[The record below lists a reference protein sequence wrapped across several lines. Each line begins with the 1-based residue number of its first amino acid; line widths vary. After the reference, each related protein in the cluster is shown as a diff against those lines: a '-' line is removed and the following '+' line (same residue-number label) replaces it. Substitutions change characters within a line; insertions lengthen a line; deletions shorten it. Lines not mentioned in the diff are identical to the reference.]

1 MRCPERESVRSGRD
15 LSDETGSAPVEF
27 VLVGLLLTVLTLGVL
42 QLALA
47 VYVRNVVHDAAV
59 EGAYHG
65 ALADTE
71 PADGA
76 VRTTRLISAAVGGAL
91 DAQVS
96 AVATDGAA
104 GPGSGHAAAPG
115 RECARNGRGARRP
128 GIFRPVAGSD
138 AVAGR
143 AAANC
148 TKEGKPCGNIGF
160 RTPSSTPG

>member
-15 LSDETGSAPVEF
+15 LSDATGSAPVEF

-76 VRTTRLISAAVGGAL
+76 ARTTRLISAAVGGAL

-104 GPGSGHAAAPG
+104 GPEVQVTVVATFPLVGLLGIPSGMEVTAHAP
-115 RECARNGRGARRP
+115 RES
-128 GIFRPVAGSD
+128 FD
-138 AVAGR
+138 
-143 AAANC
+143 
-148 TKEGKPCGNIGF
+148 
-160 RTPSSTPG
+160 

>member
-65 ALADTE
+65 ALADTG

-104 GPGSGHAAAPG
+104 GPEVQVTVVATFPLVGLLGIPSGMEVTAYAP
-115 RECARNGRGARRP
+115 RES
-128 GIFRPVAGSD
+128 FD
-138 AVAGR
+138 
-143 AAANC
+143 
-148 TKEGKPCGNIGF
+148 
-160 RTPSSTPG
+160 